1 MNSFKRSNRN
11 LNMNDTQLTDEE
23 LRNAS
28 DTLKANKSPGYD
40 DISFNAINNVFD
52 FIVEPLRYI
61 FNHSLAQGIFL
72 EEMKIA

>member
-11 LNMNDTQLTDEE
+11 LNMNDSQLTDEE

-52 FIVEPLRYI
+52 L
-61 FNHSLAQGIFL
+61 
-72 EEMKIA
+72 